1 MPLRK
6 VKPTSPGRR
15 AVVLG
20 TFDDITRKS
29 PEKSLLAPI
38 KKTGGRNAQGRMTV
52 RHRGGG
58 AKRRYRLIDF
68 KRNKLGIP
76 GKVVSIEYDPN
87 RNARIAL
94 IQYADGEKRY
104 NLAPQGLHVGANI
117 DSGPDSQ
124 ISVGNALPLR
134 AIPSGSPVHNIEMH
148 PGRGGQLAR
157 GAGTSAQVL
166 AREES
171 HVLLRMPSGEVRRLN
186 PECMATIGEVSNPDH
201 KNIKLGKAGKNRH
214 MGRRPQVRGSA
225 MSPRDHPHGGG
236 EGRSGIGMPGP
247 KTPWGKPALGYRT
260 RRKNKSSVMI
270 VRRRYQN

>member
-94 IQYADGEKRY
+94 IQYADGENRY

-117 DSGPDSQ
+117 ESGHDSQ

-214 MGRRPQVRGSA
+214 LGRRPQVRGSA

>member
-94 IQYADGEKRY
+94 IHYADGEKRY
-104 NLAPQGLHVGANI
+104 NIAPQGLHVGASI
-117 DSGPDSQ
+117 ESGPDSQ

-201 KNIKLGKAGKNRH
+201 KNIKLGKAGRSRWL
-214 MGRRPQVRGSA
+214 GRRPKVRGVA
-225 MSPRDHPHGGG
+225 MNPVDHPMGGG
-236 EGRSGIGMPGP
+236 EGKSSGGRHPT
-247 KTPWGKPALGYRT
+247 TPWGKPTKGYKT
-260 RRKNKSSVMI
+260 RKKNKKSNAMI
-270 VRRRYQN
+270 INRRTK